1 MKYRIIVPEFVLA
14 GVTEL
19 QDFREFVERNV
30 VIFDGAMGTRLYEKG
45 VYINRVY
52 DELNLSQPALIQEIH
67 REYLAAGA
75 MVLETNT
82 FGANR
87 FKLTPHGLA
96 DKLEVINFQAAKIA
110 REVAGDKAWVAGSI
124 GPLGIRIEPWGKT
137 SVEEAEAA
145 FSEQA
150 KGLLAG
156 GVDLFILETFYD
168 LNEIHQAIIAIRKLT
183 DKPIIASMT
192 INEDGNALYGTSVD
206 VFTPKLEM
214 WGADVIGL
222 NCSVGPKTMFD
233 AMEKMRALTS
243 LHLIAQPNAGLPRVV
258 DGRMIYLC
266 NPEYFGEYARRF
278 IQLGV
283 RIVGGCCGTTPEH
296 IKWVANAARALTP
309 GGKKEIFQSLK
320 QHKDTDSEVEI
331 VPIEKKSTLGQ
342 KIADKKFIITAELTP
357 PKGCEAESVIHRAQ
371 QLKDAGIDAINIP
384 DGPRASARLSP
395 LAMSLLIEQNV
406 GIETI
411 LHYCCRDR
419 NILGIQSDLLGAYA
433 LGLRNILAITGDP
446 PKVGNYPQATAVFD
460 IDSIGL
466 VNVIHR
472 LNHGRDLGNNAIGKP
487 TGFVCGV
494 GANPGAIDLD
504 LEVSRFEWKVDAGAE
519 FAITQPVFDTEL
531 LERFL
536 ERVSHVRIPI
546 LAGIWPLASLKN
558 AEFMNN
564 EVPGASVP
572 EKLLARMRRAD
583 TIEAQREEG
592 IAIAREALERV
603 KHMVDGVQIS
613 VPFGRVE
620 SVLKVIEVLNP

>member
-1 MKYRIIVPEFVLA
+1 M
-14 GVTEL
+14 
-19 QDFREFVERNV
+19 QDFREYVDRNIV
-30 VIFDGAMGTRLYEKG
+30 VFDGAMGTRLYEKG

-52 DELNLSQPALIQEIH
+52 DELNLSQPALIQEVH

-87 FKLTPHGLA
+87 FKLAPHGLA
-96 DKLEVINFQAAKIA
+96 DKLEVINFQAAKLA

-124 GPLGIRIEPWGKT
+124 GPLGIRLEPWGKT

-168 LNEIHQAIIAIRKLT
+168 LNEIHQAIIAVRKLT

-233 AMEKMRALTS
+233 AMEKMRALTT
-243 LHLIAQPNAGLPRVV
+243 LHLIAQPNAGLPKVV

-296 IKWVANAARALTP
+296 IKWVATAARSLSP
-309 GGKKEIFQSLK
+309 GGKKEIFQDLK
-320 QHKDTDSEVEI
+320 KKDEQVENIEIVEI
-331 VPIEKKSTLGQ
+331 ENKSALGA
-342 KIADKKFIITAELTP
+342 KLAAKKFIVTAELTP
-357 PKGCEAESVIHRAQ
+357 PKGCEAESVIQRAR

-395 LAMSLLIEQNV
+395 LAMAMLIEQNV

-472 LNHGRDLGNNAIGKP
+472 LNHGRDLGNNPIGKP

-519 FAITQPVFDTEL
+519 YAITQPVFDTDL

-536 ERVSHVRIPI
+536 ERISHVRIPI
-546 LAGIWPLASLKN
+546 FAGIWPLVSLKN

-572 EKLLARMRRAD
+572 ENLLNRLRKAGSV
-583 TIEAQREEG
+583 EAQREEG
-592 IAIAREALERV
+592 ILIAREALERV
-603 KHMVDGVQIS
+603 RPMVDGVQVS
-613 VPFGRVE
+613 VPLGRVE
-620 SVLKVIEVLNP
+620 SVLKVIEVLNR

>member
-1 MKYRIIVPEFVLA
+1 M
-14 GVTEL
+14 L
-19 QDFREFVERNV
+19 QDFRKFLENNIVT
-30 VIFDGAMGTRLYEKG
+30 FDGAMGTMLYSKG

-52 DELNLSQPALIQEIH
+52 DELNLSQPSLVKEVH
-67 REYLAAGA
+67 REYLEAGA

-82 FGANR
+82 FGANK
-87 FKLTPHGLA
+87 FKLAPHGLA

-110 REVAGDKAWVAGSI
+110 REVAGETAWVAGAI

-137 SVEEAEAA
+137 SVEEAQAA
-145 FSEQA
+145 FEEQVR
-150 KGLLAG
+150 GLLAG

-168 LNEIHQAIIAIRKLT
+168 LNEIHQAIKAVKKLC

-192 INEDGNALYGTSVD
+192 INEDGNALYGTTVD
-206 VFTPKLEM
+206 VFTPKLEE

-233 AMEKMRALTS
+233 AVEKMRNLTS
-243 LHLIAQPNAGLPRVV
+243 KPIMAQPNAGLPRVV
-258 DGRMIYLC
+258 DGRTIYLC
-266 NPEYFGEYARRF
+266 NPEYFGEYAKRF

-283 RIVGGCCGTTPEH
+283 KIIGGCCGTTPEH
-296 IKWVANAARALTP
+296 IKWVSTAVRANSPQQPKMASILPASKIIESVP
-309 GGKKEIFQSLK
+309 EEITIIPL
-320 QHKDTDSEVEI
+320 E
-331 VPIEKKSTLGQ
+331 EKSSFGQ
-342 KIADKKFIITAELTP
+342 KIKEKKFVVTAELTP
-357 PKGCEAESVIHRAQ
+357 PKGCDPEVVLKRAKE
-371 QLKDAGIDAINIP
+371 LKDAGIDAINIP

-395 LAMSLLIEQNV
+395 MAMSLLIEQQV

-433 LGLRNILAITGDP
+433 IGLRNILAITGDP

-460 IDSIGL
+460 IDAIGL
-466 VNVIHR
+466 VNVIRR
-472 LNHGRDLGNNAIGKP
+472 LNYGRDLGGNLIGKP
-487 TGFVCGV
+487 TGFVMGV

-504 LEVSRFEWKVDAGAE
+504 LEVHRFEWKVDAGAE
-519 FAITQPVFDTEL
+519 YAITQPVFDAEL

-536 ERVSHVRIPI
+536 ERIKHVRIPI
-546 LAGIWPLASLKN
+546 FAGIWPLASLKN

-572 EKLLARMRRAD
+572 DELLARMRKAD
-583 TIEAQREEG
+583 TIQAQREEG

-603 KHMVDGVQIS
+603 RPLVDGVQIS

-620 SVLKVIEVLNP
+620 SVLKVIEVLK

>member
-1 MKYRIIVPEFVLA
+1 M
-14 GVTEL
+14 
-19 QDFREFVERNV
+19 QDFREFIEHNIV
-30 VIFDGAMGTRLYEKG
+30 VFDGAMGTRLYEKG

-52 DELNLSQPALIQEIH
+52 DELNLSQPTLIQEVH
-67 REYLAAGA
+67 QEYLAAGA
-75 MVLETNT
+75 MVLETNS

-96 DKLEVINFQAAKIA
+96 DKLEVINFQAAKLA
-110 REVAGDKAWVAGSI
+110 REIAGDKAWVAGSI
-124 GPLGIRIEPWGKT
+124 GPLGVRLEPWGKT

-145 FSEQA
+145 FTEQA
-150 KGLLAG
+150 RGLLAG
-156 GVDLFILETFYD
+156 GVDIFILETFYD
-168 LNEIHQAIIAIRKLT
+168 LNEIHQAIIAVRKLT

-233 AMEKMRALTS
+233 AMEKMRALTT
-243 LHLIAQPNAGLPRVV
+243 LNLIAQPNAGLPRVV

-296 IKWVANAARALTP
+296 IKWVANAARSLTA

-320 QHKDTDSEVEI
+320 TRQEDAPDI
-331 VPIEKKSTLGQ
+331 VVTPLPEKSSFGQ
-342 KIADKKFIITAELTP
+342 KLAAGKFIVTAELTP
-357 PKGCEAESVIHRAQ
+357 PKGCEAESVIQRAM
-371 QLKDAGIDAINIP
+371 QLKEAGIDAINIP

-395 LAMSLLIEQNV
+395 LALSLLIEQRV

-419 NILGIQSDLLGAYA
+419 NILGIQSDLLGAFA

-472 LNHGRDLGNNAIGKP
+472 LNHGRDLGNNPIGRP

-504 LEVSRFEWKVDAGAE
+504 LEVRRFEWKVDAGAE
-519 FAITQPVFDTEL
+519 YAITQPVFDTEL

-536 ERVSHVRIPI
+536 ERISHVRIPI
-546 LAGIWPLASLKN
+546 FAGIWPLASLKN

-572 EKLLARMRRAD
+572 ENLLARLRKAD
-583 TIEAQREEG
+583 TVEAQREEG

-603 KHMVDGVQIS
+603 RPMVDGVQVS
-613 VPFGRVE
+613 VPLGRVE
-620 SVLKVIEVLNP
+620 SVLKVIEILNR

>member
-1 MKYRIIVPEFVLA
+1 M
-14 GVTEL
+14 
-19 QDFREFVERNV
+19 QDFREFIEHNIV
-30 VIFDGAMGTRLYEKG
+30 VFDGAMGTRLYEKG

-52 DELNLSQPALIQEIH
+52 DELNLSQPTLIQEVH
-67 REYLAAGA
+67 QEYLAAGA
-75 MVLETNT
+75 MVLETNS

-96 DKLEVINFQAAKIA
+96 DKLEVINFQAAKLA
-110 REVAGDKAWVAGSI
+110 REIAGDKAWVAGSI
-124 GPLGIRIEPWGKT
+124 GPLGVRLEPWGKT

-145 FSEQA
+145 FTEQA
-150 KGLLAG
+150 RGLLAG
-156 GVDLFILETFYD
+156 GVDIFILETFYD
-168 LNEIHQAIIAIRKLT
+168 LNEIHQAIIAVRKLT

-233 AMEKMRALTS
+233 AMEKMRALTT
-243 LHLIAQPNAGLPRVV
+243 LNLIAQPNAGLPRVV
-258 DGRMIYLC
+258 DGRLIYLC

-296 IKWVANAARALTP
+296 IKWVANAARSLTA

-320 QHKDTDSEVEI
+320 TRQEDAPDI
-331 VPIEKKSTLGQ
+331 VVTPLPEKSSFGQ
-342 KIADKKFIITAELTP
+342 KLAAGKFIVTAELTP
-357 PKGCEAESVIHRAQ
+357 PKGCEAESVIQRAM
-371 QLKDAGIDAINIP
+371 QLKEAGIDAINIP

-395 LAMSLLIEQNV
+395 LALSLLIEQRV

-419 NILGIQSDLLGAYA
+419 NILGIQSDLLGAFA

-472 LNHGRDLGNNAIGKP
+472 LNHGRDLGNNPIGRP

-504 LEVSRFEWKVDAGAE
+504 LEVRRFEWKVDAGAE
-519 FAITQPVFDTEL
+519 YAITQPVFDTEL

-536 ERVSHVRIPI
+536 ERISHVRIPI
-546 LAGIWPLASLKN
+546 FAGIWPLASLKN

-572 EKLLARMRRAD
+572 ENLLARLRKAD
-583 TIEAQREEG
+583 TVEAQREEG

-603 KHMVDGVQIS
+603 RPMVDGVQVS
-613 VPFGRVE
+613 VPLGRVE
-620 SVLKVIEVLNP
+620 SVLKVIEILNR

>member
-1 MKYRIIVPEFVLA
+1 M
-14 GVTEL
+14 
-19 QDFREFVERNV
+19 QDFREYVDRNIV
-30 VIFDGAMGTRLYEKG
+30 VFDGAMGTRLYEKG

-52 DELNLSQPALIQEIH
+52 DELNLSQPALIQEVH

-87 FKLTPHGLA
+87 FKLAPHGLA
-96 DKLEVINFQAAKIA
+96 DKLEVINFQAAKLA

-124 GPLGIRIEPWGKT
+124 GPLGIRLEPWGKT

-156 GVDLFILETFYD
+156 GVDIFILETFYD
-168 LNEIHQAIIAIRKLT
+168 LNEIHQAIIAVRKLT

-233 AMEKMRALTS
+233 AMEKMRALTT
-243 LHLIAQPNAGLPRVV
+243 LHLIAQPNAGLPKVV

-296 IKWVANAARALTP
+296 IKWVANAARSLTP
-309 GGKKEIFQSLK
+309 GGKKEIFQDLK
-320 QHKDTDSEVEI
+320 KKDEHVENIEIVEI
-331 VPIEKKSTLGQ
+331 DNKSALGA
-342 KIADKKFIITAELTP
+342 KLAAKKFIVTAELTP
-357 PKGCEAESVIHRAQ
+357 PKGCEAESVIQRAR

-395 LAMSLLIEQNV
+395 LAMAMLIEQNV

-472 LNHGRDLGNNAIGKP
+472 LNHGRDLGNNPIGKP

-519 FAITQPVFDTEL
+519 YAITQPVFDTDL

-536 ERVSHVRIPI
+536 ERISHVRIPI
-546 LAGIWPLASLKN
+546 FAGIWPLVSLKN

-572 EKLLARMRRAD
+572 ENLMNRLRKAGSV
-583 TIEAQREEG
+583 EAQREEG
-592 IAIAREALERV
+592 ILIAREALERV
-603 KHMVDGVQIS
+603 RPMVDGVQVS
-613 VPFGRVE
+613 VPLGRVE
-620 SVLKVIEVLNP
+620 SVLKVIEVLNR

>member
-1 MKYRIIVPEFVLA
+1 LTAQELP
-14 GVTEL
+14 EL
-19 QDFREFVERNV
+19 QDFREYVDRNIV
-30 VIFDGAMGTRLYEKG
+30 VFDGAMGTRLYEKG

-52 DELNLSQPALIQEIH
+52 DELNLSQPALIQEVH

-87 FKLTPHGLA
+87 FKLAPHGLA
-96 DKLEVINFQAAKIA
+96 DKLEVINFQAAKLA

-124 GPLGIRIEPWGKT
+124 GPLGIRLEPWGKT

-156 GVDLFILETFYD
+156 GVDIFILETFYD
-168 LNEIHQAIIAIRKLT
+168 LNEIHQAIIAVRKLT

-233 AMEKMRALTS
+233 AMEKMRALTT
-243 LHLIAQPNAGLPRVV
+243 LHLIAQPNAGLPKVV

-296 IKWVANAARALTP
+296 IKWVANAARSLTP
-309 GGKKEIFQSLK
+309 GGKKEIFQDLK
-320 QHKDTDSEVEI
+320 KKDEHVENIEIVEI
-331 VPIEKKSTLGQ
+331 DNKSALGA
-342 KIADKKFIITAELTP
+342 KLAAKKFIVTAELTP
-357 PKGCEAESVIHRAQ
+357 PKGCEAESVIQRAR

-395 LAMSLLIEQNV
+395 LAMAMLIEQNV

-472 LNHGRDLGNNAIGKP
+472 LNHGRDLGNNPIGKP

-519 FAITQPVFDTEL
+519 YAITQPVFDTDL

-536 ERVSHVRIPI
+536 ERISHVRIPI
-546 LAGIWPLASLKN
+546 FAGIWPLVSLKN

-572 EKLLARMRRAD
+572 ENLMNRLRKAGGV
-583 TIEAQREEG
+583 EAQREEG
-592 IAIAREALERV
+592 ILIAREALERV
-603 KHMVDGVQIS
+603 RPMVDGVQVS
-613 VPFGRVE
+613 VPLGRVE
-620 SVLKVIEVLNP
+620 SVLKVIEVLNR

>member
-1 MKYRIIVPEFVLA
+1 LTAQELP
-14 GVTEL
+14 EL
-19 QDFREFVERNV
+19 QDFREYVDRNIV
-30 VIFDGAMGTRLYEKG
+30 VFDGAMGTRLYEKG

-52 DELNLSQPALIQEIH
+52 DELNLSQPTLIQEVH

-75 MVLETNT
+75 MVLETNS

-87 FKLTPHGLA
+87 LKLAPHGLA
-96 DKLEVINFQAAKIA
+96 DKLEVINFQAAKLA

-124 GPLGIRIEPWGKT
+124 GPLGIRLEPWGKT
-137 SVEEAEAA
+137 SVEEAETA

-156 GVDLFILETFYD
+156 GVDIFILETFYD

-233 AMEKMRALTS
+233 AMEKMRSLTT
-243 LHLIAQPNAGLPRVV
+243 LHLIAQPNAGLPKVV

-296 IKWVANAARALTP
+296 IKWVANAARSLAP
-309 GGKKEIFQSLK
+309 GGKKEIFQELK
-320 QHKDTDSEVEI
+320 KKDDAAENIEI
-331 VPIEKKSTLGQ
+331 VDIENKSALGA
-342 KIADKKFIITAELTP
+342 KLAGKKFIVTAELTP
-357 PKGCEAESVIHRAQ
+357 PKGCEAESVIQRAR

-395 LAMSLLIEQNV
+395 LAMAMLIEQNV

-472 LNHGRDLGNNAIGKP
+472 LNHGRDLGNNPIGKP

-519 FAITQPVFDTEL
+519 YAITQPVFDTDL

-536 ERVSHVRIPI
+536 ERISHVRIPI
-546 LAGIWPLASLKN
+546 FAGIWPLVSLKN

-572 EKLLARMRRAD
+572 ENLMNRLRKAGSV
-583 TIEAQREEG
+583 EAQREEG
-592 IAIAREALERV
+592 ILIAREALERV
-603 KHMVDGVQIS
+603 RPMVDGVQVS
-613 VPFGRVE
+613 VPLGRVE
-620 SVLKVIEVLNP
+620 SVLKVIEVLNR

>member
-1 MKYRIIVPEFVLA
+1 M
-14 GVTEL
+14 
-19 QDFREFVERNV
+19 QDFREYVDRNIV
-30 VIFDGAMGTRLYEKG
+30 VFDGAMGTRLYEKG

-52 DELNLSQPALIQEIH
+52 DELNLSQPALIQEVH

-87 FKLTPHGLA
+87 FKLAPHGLA
-96 DKLEVINFQAAKIA
+96 DKLEVINFQAAKLA

-124 GPLGIRIEPWGKT
+124 GPLGIRLEPWGKT

-156 GVDLFILETFYD
+156 GVDIFILETFYD
-168 LNEIHQAIIAIRKLT
+168 LNEIHQAIIAVRKLT

-233 AMEKMRALTS
+233 AMEKMRALTT
-243 LHLIAQPNAGLPRVV
+243 LHLIAQPNAGLPKVV

-296 IKWVANAARALTP
+296 IKWVANAARSLTP
-309 GGKKEIFQSLK
+309 GGKKEIFQDLK
-320 QHKDTDSEVEI
+320 KKDEHVENIEIVEI
-331 VPIEKKSTLGQ
+331 DNKSALGA
-342 KIADKKFIITAELTP
+342 KLAAKKFIVTAELTP
-357 PKGCEAESVIHRAQ
+357 PKGCEAESVIQRAR

-395 LAMSLLIEQNV
+395 LAMAMLIEQNV

-472 LNHGRDLGNNAIGKP
+472 LNHGRDLGNNPIGKP

-519 FAITQPVFDTEL
+519 YAITQPVFDTDL

-536 ERVSHVRIPI
+536 ERISHVRIPI
-546 LAGIWPLASLKN
+546 FAGIWPLVSLKN

-572 EKLLARMRRAD
+572 ENLMNRLRKAGGV
-583 TIEAQREEG
+583 EAQREEG
-592 IAIAREALERV
+592 ILIAREALERV
-603 KHMVDGVQIS
+603 RPMVDGVQVS
-613 VPFGRVE
+613 VPLGRVE
-620 SVLKVIEVLNP
+620 SVLKVIEVLNR

>member
-1 MKYRIIVPEFVLA
+1 MTAQELP
-14 GVTEL
+14 EL
-19 QDFREFVERNV
+19 QDFREYVDRNIV
-30 VIFDGAMGTRLYEKG
+30 VFDGAMGTRLYEKG

-52 DELNLSQPALIQEIH
+52 DELNLSQPALIQEVH

-87 FKLTPHGLA
+87 FKLAPHGLA
-96 DKLEVINFQAAKIA
+96 DKLEVINFQAAKLA

-124 GPLGIRIEPWGKT
+124 GPLGIRLEPWGKT

-168 LNEIHQAIIAIRKLT
+168 LNEIHQAIIAVRKLT

-233 AMEKMRALTS
+233 AMEKMRALTT
-243 LHLIAQPNAGLPRVV
+243 LHLIAQPNAGLPKVV

-296 IKWVANAARALTP
+296 IKWVATAARSLSP
-309 GGKKEIFQSLK
+309 GGKKEIFQDLK
-320 QHKDTDSEVEI
+320 KKDEQVENIEIVEI
-331 VPIEKKSTLGQ
+331 ENKSALGA
-342 KIADKKFIITAELTP
+342 KLAAKKFIVTAELTP
-357 PKGCEAESVIHRAQ
+357 PKGCEAESVIQRAR

-395 LAMSLLIEQNV
+395 LAMAMLIEQNV

-472 LNHGRDLGNNAIGKP
+472 LNHGRDLGNNPIGKP

-519 FAITQPVFDTEL
+519 YAITQPVFDTDL

-536 ERVSHVRIPI
+536 ERISHVRIPI
-546 LAGIWPLASLKN
+546 FAGIWPLVSLKN

-572 EKLLARMRRAD
+572 ENLMNRLRKAGGV
-583 TIEAQREEG
+583 EAQREEG
-592 IAIAREALERV
+592 ILIAREALERV
-603 KHMVDGVQIS
+603 RPMVDGVQVS
-613 VPFGRVE
+613 VPLGRVE
-620 SVLKVIEVLNP
+620 SVLKVIEVLNR

>member
-1 MKYRIIVPEFVLA
+1 M
-14 GVTEL
+14 
-19 QDFREFVERNV
+19 QDFREYVDRNIV
-30 VIFDGAMGTRLYEKG
+30 VFDGAMGTRLYEKG

-52 DELNLSQPALIQEIH
+52 DELNLSQPALIQEVH

-87 FKLTPHGLA
+87 FKLAPHGLA
-96 DKLEVINFQAAKIA
+96 DKLEVINFQAAKLA

-124 GPLGIRIEPWGKT
+124 GPLGIRLEPWGKT

-156 GVDLFILETFYD
+156 GVDIFILETFYD
-168 LNEIHQAIIAIRKLT
+168 LNEIHQAIIAVRKLT

-233 AMEKMRALTS
+233 AMEKMRALTT
-243 LHLIAQPNAGLPRVV
+243 LHLIAQPNAGLPKVV

-296 IKWVANAARALTP
+296 IKWVATAARSLSP
-309 GGKKEIFQSLK
+309 GGKKEIFQDLK
-320 QHKDTDSEVEI
+320 KKDEQVENIEIVEI
-331 VPIEKKSTLGQ
+331 DNKSALGA
-342 KIADKKFIITAELTP
+342 KLAAKKFIVTAELTP
-357 PKGCEAESVIHRAQ
+357 PKGCEAESVIQRAR

-395 LAMSLLIEQNV
+395 LAMAMLIEQNV

-472 LNHGRDLGNNAIGKP
+472 LNHGRDLGNNPIGKP

-519 FAITQPVFDTEL
+519 YAITQPVFDTDL

-536 ERVSHVRIPI
+536 ERISHVRIPI
-546 LAGIWPLASLKN
+546 FAGIWPLVSLKN

-572 EKLLARMRRAD
+572 ENLMNRLRKAGGV
-583 TIEAQREEG
+583 EAQREEG
-592 IAIAREALERV
+592 ILIAREALERV
-603 KHMVDGVQIS
+603 RPMVDGVQVS
-613 VPFGRVE
+613 VPLGRVE
-620 SVLKVIEVLNP
+620 SVLKVIEVLNR

>member
-1 MKYRIIVPEFVLA
+1 MDYIEN
-14 GVTEL
+14 
-19 QDFREFVERNV
+19 DV

-52 DELNLSQPALIQEIH
+52 DELNLSQAALIKEVHQ
-67 REYLAAGA
+67 EYLDAGA
-75 MVLETNT
+75 MVLETNS

-87 FKLTPHGLA
+87 FKLEPHGLA
-96 DKLEVINFQAAKIA
+96 EKLEVINFQAAKLA

-137 SVEEAEAA
+137 SVQEAEDA

-156 GVDLFILETFYD
+156 GVDLFILETFFD
-168 LNEIHQAIIAIRKLT
+168 LNELHQAIKAIRKLT

-206 VFTPKLEM
+206 VFTAKLDE

-233 AMEKMRALTS
+233 AIEKMHVITS
-243 LHLIAQPNAGLPRVV
+243 KPLIAQPNAGLPKVV

-283 RIVGGCCGTTPEH
+283 RAVGGCCGTTPEH
-296 IKWVANAARALTP
+296 IKWDANAVRSLTP
-309 GGKKEIFQSLK
+309 GGKKAVSQILK
-320 QHKDTDSEVEI
+320 SDVKIESEVSLI
-331 VPIEKKSTLGQ
+331 LQKDKSAFGEKL
-342 KIADKKFIITAELTP
+342 AAKKFIVTAELTP
-357 PKGCEAESVIHRAQ
+357 PKGCDPDSVIVKAQ
-371 QLKDAGIDAINIP
+371 QLKDIGIDAVNIP

-395 LAMSLLIEQNV
+395 LAMALLIEKKV

-466 VNVIHR
+466 VNIVNR
-472 LNHGRDLGNNAIGKP
+472 LNHGRDLGNNLIGRP

-494 GANPGAIDLD
+494 GVNPGAIDID
-504 LEVSRFEWKVDAGAE
+504 LEVRRFEWKVDAGAE
-519 FAITQPVFDTEL
+519 YAITQPVFDVDL

-536 ERVSHVRIPI
+536 EKIKHVRIPI
-546 LAGIWPLASLKN
+546 FAGIWPLTGLKN

-564 EVPGASVP
+564 EVPGAAVP
-572 EKLLARMRRAD
+572 QPIMERLRKANS
-583 TIEAQREEG
+583 IEAQREEG
-592 IAIAREALERV
+592 IMIAREALERV
-603 KHMVDGVQIS
+603 KNIVNGVQLS

-620 SVLKVIEVLNP
+620 NIVKIIDVLGL

>member
-1 MKYRIIVPEFVLA
+1 M
-14 GVTEL
+14 
-19 QDFREFVERNV
+19 QDFREYVDRNIV
-30 VIFDGAMGTRLYEKG
+30 VFDGAMGTRLYEKG

-52 DELNLSQPALIQEIH
+52 DELNLSQPALIQEVH

-87 FKLTPHGLA
+87 FKLAPHGLA
-96 DKLEVINFQAAKIA
+96 DKLEVINFQAAKLA

-124 GPLGIRIEPWGKT
+124 GPLGIRLEPWGKT

-156 GVDLFILETFYD
+156 GVDIFILETFYD
-168 LNEIHQAIIAIRKLT
+168 LNEIHQAIIAVRKLT

-233 AMEKMRALTS
+233 AMEKMRALTT
-243 LHLIAQPNAGLPRVV
+243 LHLIAQPNAGLPKVV

-296 IKWVANAARALTP
+296 IKWVANAARSLTP
-309 GGKKEIFQSLK
+309 GGKKEIFQDLK
-320 QHKDTDSEVEI
+320 KKDEHVENIEIVEI
-331 VPIEKKSTLGQ
+331 DNKSALGA
-342 KIADKKFIITAELTP
+342 KLAAKKFIVTAELTP
-357 PKGCEAESVIHRAQ
+357 PKGCEAESVIQRAR

-395 LAMSLLIEQNV
+395 LAMAMLIEQNV

-419 NILGIQSDLLGAYA
+419 NTLGIQSDLLGAYA

-472 LNHGRDLGNNAIGKP
+472 LNHGRDLGNNPIGKP

-519 FAITQPVFDTEL
+519 YAITQPVFDTDL

-536 ERVSHVRIPI
+536 ERISHVRIPI
-546 LAGIWPLASLKN
+546 FAGIWPLVSLKN

-572 EKLLARMRRAD
+572 ENLMNRLRKAGGV
-583 TIEAQREEG
+583 EAQREEG
-592 IAIAREALERV
+592 ILIAREALERV
-603 KHMVDGVQIS
+603 RPMVDGVQVS
-613 VPFGRVE
+613 VPLGRVE
-620 SVLKVIEVLNP
+620 SVLKVIEVLNR

>member
-1 MKYRIIVPEFVLA
+1 M
-14 GVTEL
+14 
-19 QDFREFVERNV
+19 QDFREYVDRNIV
-30 VIFDGAMGTRLYEKG
+30 VFDGAMGTRLYEKG

-52 DELNLSQPALIQEIH
+52 DELNLSQPALIQEVH

-87 FKLTPHGLA
+87 FKLAPHGLA
-96 DKLEVINFQAAKIA
+96 DKLEVINFQAAKLA

-124 GPLGIRIEPWGKT
+124 GPLGIRLEPWGKT

-233 AMEKMRALTS
+233 AMEKMRAMTT
-243 LHLIAQPNAGLPRVV
+243 LHLIAQPNAGLPKVV

-296 IKWVANAARALTP
+296 IKWVANAARSLTP
-309 GGKKEIFQSLK
+309 GGKKEIFQDLK
-320 QHKDTDSEVEI
+320 KKDEHVENIEIVEI
-331 VPIEKKSTLGQ
+331 ENKSALGA
-342 KIADKKFIITAELTP
+342 KLAAKKFIVTAELTP
-357 PKGCEAESVIHRAQ
+357 PKGCEAESVIQRAR

-395 LAMSLLIEQNV
+395 LAMAMLIEQNV

-472 LNHGRDLGNNAIGKP
+472 LNHGRDLGNNPIGKP

-519 FAITQPVFDTEL
+519 YAITQPVFDTDL

-536 ERVSHVRIPI
+536 ERISHVRIPI
-546 LAGIWPLASLKN
+546 FAGIWPLVSLKN

-572 EKLLARMRRAD
+572 ENLMNRLRKAGSV
-583 TIEAQREEG
+583 EAQREEG
-592 IAIAREALERV
+592 ILIAREALERV
-603 KHMVDGVQIS
+603 RPMVDGVQVS
-613 VPFGRVE
+613 VPLGRVE
-620 SVLKVIEVLNP
+620 SVLKVIEVLNR

>member
-1 MKYRIIVPEFVLA
+1 M
-14 GVTEL
+14 
-19 QDFREFVERNV
+19 QDFREFVEKNIV
-30 VIFDGAMGTRLYEKG
+30 VFDGAMGTRLYEKG

-52 DELNLSQPALIQEIH
+52 DELNLSQPELVQEVH

-75 MVLETNT
+75 MVLETNS

-87 FKLTPHGLA
+87 FKLQPHGLV
-96 DKLEVINFQAAKIA
+96 DKLEAINFQAARLA
-110 REVAGDKAWVAGSI
+110 RDVAGDKAWVAGSI

-137 SVEEAEAA
+137 SVEEAEEA

-150 KGLLAG
+150 RGLLAG
-156 GVDLFILETFYD
+156 GVDLFILETFFD

-233 AMEKMRALTS
+233 AMEKMRALTT
-243 LHLIAQPNAGLPRVV
+243 LTLIAQPNAGLPKVV

-296 IKWVANAARALTP
+296 IKWVANSARALTP
-309 GGKKEIFQSLK
+309 GGKPEIAQSLK
-320 QHKDTDSEVEI
+320 QKEEADLQIEI
-331 VPIEKKSTLGQ
+331 VPQELKSSLGRKIAEKK
-342 KIADKKFIITAELTP
+342 FVVTAELTP
-357 PKGCEAESVIHRAQ
+357 PKGCDAEMVIQRAQ

-395 LAMSLLIEQNV
+395 LAMSLLIEKRV

-472 LNHGRDLGNNAIGKP
+472 LNHGRDLGNNAIGRP
-487 TGFVCGV
+487 TGFLCGV

-519 FAITQPVFDTEL
+519 FAITQPVFDTDL

-536 ERVSHVRIPI
+536 DRISHVRIPVF
-546 LAGIWPLASLKN
+546 AGIWPLASLKN

-572 EKLLARMRRAD
+572 ENLLARMRKFGS
-583 TIEAQREEG
+583 IEAQREEG
-592 IAIAREALERV
+592 IVIAREALERV
-603 KHMVDGVQIS
+603 RKMVDGVQIS

-620 SVLKVIEVLNP
+620 SVLKVIEPLNL

>member
-1 MKYRIIVPEFVLA
+1 M
-14 GVTEL
+14 
-19 QDFREFVERNV
+19 QDFREFAEKNI

-45 VYINRVY
+45 IYINRVY

-67 REYLAAGA
+67 REYIAAGA
-75 MVLETNT
+75 MVIETNS

-87 FKLTPHGLA
+87 FKLQPHGLV
-96 DKLEVINFQAAKIA
+96 DKLEVINFQAAKLA
-110 REVAGDKAWVAGSI
+110 REAAADKAWVAGSI

-137 SVEEAEAA
+137 SVEEAEEA
-145 FSEQA
+145 FLEQA
-150 KGLLAG
+150 RGLLAG
-156 GVDLFILETFYD
+156 GVDLFILETFFD
-168 LNEIHQAIIAIRKLT
+168 LNEIHQAIKAVRKIS

-192 INEDGNALYGTSVD
+192 INEDGNALYGTTVD
-206 VFTPKLEM
+206 VFTPKLES
-214 WGADVIGL
+214 WGANFIGL

-243 LHLIAQPNAGLPRVV
+243 LNLIAQPNAGLPKVV

-283 RIVGGCCGTTPEH
+283 RMVGGCCGTTPEH
-296 IKWVANAARALTP
+296 IKWIASAVRSLTP
-309 GGKKEIFQSLK
+309 GGKKEISQALLQKPEKATPVEVVSL
-320 QHKDTDSEVEI
+320 
-331 VPIEKKSTLGQ
+331 EKKSSLGQ
-342 KIADKKFIITAELTP
+342 KLADKKFIVTAELTP
-357 PKGCEAESVIHRAQ
+357 PKGCDPEAVIERAR

-395 LAMSLLIEQNV
+395 LAMSLLIEQKV

-446 PKVGNYPQATAVFD
+446 PKVGNYPNATAVFD

-466 VNVIHR
+466 VNVIQR
-472 LNHGRDLGNNAIGKP
+472 LNHGRDLGNNEIGQP

-504 LEVSRFEWKVDAGAE
+504 LEVRRFEWKVDAGAE
-519 FAITQPVFDTEL
+519 YAITQPVFDVEL

-536 ERVSHVRIPI
+536 DKISHVRIPI
-546 LAGIWPLASLKN
+546 FAGIWPLASLKN

-572 EKLLARMRRAD
+572 EKLLERMRKGD
-583 TIEAQREEG
+583 TIAAQREEG
-592 IAIAREALERV
+592 IAIAREALERIRPI
-603 KHMVDGVQIS
+603 VDGVQVS
-613 VPFGRVE
+613 VPFGKVE
-620 SVLKVIEVLNP
+620 NVLKVIDVLGR